1 MIVLSLFKKLK
12 ETTMRKVN
20 MGNET
25 VITDKK
31 SKLSFTLYM
40 IIGLIFLIIVIV
52 GSISFGAA
60 KMDIDTAWKAI
71 LEFNSDITEHQIIR
85 TLRLPRTFGDMV
97 VGASLAVAGA
107 IMQGSTR
114 NPLADSGLMGV
125 NSGATFLIALC
136 LAFYPGHT
144 YFKLSMFSFVGAGIG
159 VGVTYFIA
167 SLSKRGITPQR
178 LVLSGISISMLFSA
192 MSSFIGIKYNIGQ
205 QLSYWSAGG
214 VASISWSELMVV
226 MPAFIIGIIVSIII
240 SPSITMLSLGEEVA
254 KGLGQ
259 KTIMI
264 KFIASLVVLIL
275 AGISVSI
282 AGPIGFVGL
291 IVPHIIRFFV
301 GVDYRYIIPASALYG
316 ACFMVAADLMGRLI
330 NRPYETPLGI
340 IFAIIGVPFFLY
352 ISRRERRA
360 FE

>member
-1 MIVLSLFKKLK
+1 MQNK
-12 ETTMRKVN
+12 
-20 MGNET
+20 T
-25 VITDKK
+25 VITNPK

-40 IIGLIFLIIVIV
+40 IVGLVFLIIVIA

-60 KMDIDTAWKAI
+60 KMDVSTAWKAI
-71 LEFNSDITEHQIIR
+71 LEFNPDITEHQIIR
-85 TLRLPRTFGDMV
+85 TLRLPRTFGDV
-97 VGASLAVAGA
+97 IVGASLAVAGA

-125 NSGATFLIALC
+125 NSGATFAIALC
-136 LAFYPGHT
+136 LAFFKEHT
-144 YFKLSMFSFVGAGIG
+144 YFELSIFSFIGAGIG
-159 VGVTYFIA
+159 VFATYFIA
-167 SLSKRGITPQR
+167 ALSKRGITPQR

-214 VASISWSELMVV
+214 VASISWNDLMVV
-226 MPAFIIGIIVSIII
+226 LPWFIVGIIVSVIL
-240 SPSITMLSLGEEVA
+240 SPSVTVLSLGEEVA

-259 KTIMI
+259 KTKIV
-264 KFIASLVVLIL
+264 KSIASVVVLIL
-275 AGISVSI
+275 AGISVAI

-316 ACFMVAADLMGRLI
+316 ASFMVAADLIGRLV
-330 NRPYETPLGI
+330 NRPYETTLGI
-340 IFAIIGVPFFLY
+340 IFSIIGVPFFLY
-352 ISRRERRA
+352 ISRKERSA
-360 FE
+360 FG